1 MGKNEFLQQLLKHLA
16 KTEAQE
22 ATCDEVFEVLD
33 IYTEAVARGED
44 PEQLL
49 PLVKK
54 HIQFCRCCRE
64 EYEVLLSILEA
75 DQQL

>member
-1 MGKNEFLQQLLKHLA
+1 MEKKEFIQRLLEQLA
-16 KTEAQE
+16 KTEEHE
-22 ATCDEVFEVLD
+22 ATCDEVFAVLD

-44 PEQLL
+44 PGQLL

-54 HIQFCRCCRE
+54 HIRFCRCCKE

-75 DQQL
+75 DQKI

>member
-1 MGKNEFLQQLLKHLA
+1 MEKKYFIQQLLEYLA
-16 KTEAQE
+16 KTEEQE
-22 ATCDEVFEVLD
+22 VTCDEVFQVLD

-54 HIQFCRCCRE
+54 HIELCRSCRE
-64 EYEVLLSILEA
+64 EYETLLSILEA
-75 DQQL
+75 DQML